1 MAGQGELSHKG
12 IAWPRVPGHCVPLPT
27 QGWPHVLGTRDVTG
41 SLSLSLHEGGFLVVT
56 AHPHRALPIVD
67 ANGGMGAPGAV
78 MGWFWLV
85 HLEHLCK
92 ARQRFVATK
101 GSALW
106 GILLGG
112 GRLLVLFGSP
122 SLSLVDVTASGCVGS
137 PAHTNML
144 PTARLGT
151 NAPNSRFEWCGFS
164 TPANSFIHTNVS

>member
-1 MAGQGELSHKG
+1 
-12 IAWPRVPGHCVPLPT
+12 
-27 QGWPHVLGTRDVTG
+27 
-41 SLSLSLHEGGFLVVT
+41 
-56 AHPHRALPIVD
+56 
-67 ANGGMGAPGAV
+67 

-112 GRLLVLFGSP
+112 GRLLVLFGSL